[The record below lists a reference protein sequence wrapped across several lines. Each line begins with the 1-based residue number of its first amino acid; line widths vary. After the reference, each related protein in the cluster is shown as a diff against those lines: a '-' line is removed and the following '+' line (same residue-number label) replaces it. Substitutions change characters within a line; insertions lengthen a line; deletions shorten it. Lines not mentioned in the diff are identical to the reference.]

1 MVEQYE
7 SLLTYSI
14 KAYDLQSYD
23 SEIIKQLMID
33 EVTGPTELVQKVEEK
48 KLCQESIATMNL
60 SRHFSSLR

>member
-1 MVEQYE
+1 MVEQYDKPFE
-7 SLLTYSI
+7 YN
-14 KAYDLQSYD
+14 YDLQSYD

-48 KLCQESIATMNL
+48 KLWQESMAMTNL